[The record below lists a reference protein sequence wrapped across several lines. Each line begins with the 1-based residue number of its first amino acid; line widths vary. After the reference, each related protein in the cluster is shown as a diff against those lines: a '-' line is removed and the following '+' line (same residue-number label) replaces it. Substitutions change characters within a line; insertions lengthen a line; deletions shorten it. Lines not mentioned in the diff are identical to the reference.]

1 MVNFKSN
8 HPQEVRHEMRGGK
21 GDVTITKVVSEG
33 LCPNARMFATI
44 TLPVGASIGYHVHE
58 NETELFCFVSGE
70 GKVNDDGREVA
81 VKAGDSMQTTSGHGH
96 AVENTGNEPLVLVAC
111 IVQD

>member
-1 MVNFKSN
+1 MVNFKAN

-58 NETELFCFVSGE
+58 HETELFCFVSGE
-70 GKVNDDGREVA
+70 GKVNDDGRL
-81 VKAGDSMQTTSGHGH
+81 H
-96 AVENTGNEPLVLVAC
+96 ADHLRPRPRRRKHR
-111 IVQD
+111 Q

>member
-1 MVNFKSN
+1 MVNFKAN

-81 VKAGDSMQTTSGHGH
+81 KNTALLMGY
-96 AVENTGNEPLVLVAC
+96 AVLFLC
-111 IVQD
+111 IAYHLTKKKVEG

>member
-1 MVNFKSN
+1 MVNFKAN

-44 TLPVGASIGYHVHE
+44 TLPVGASIGYLA
-58 NETELFCFVSGE
+58 TAFTCFAVSGLKE
-70 GKVNDDGREVA
+70 E
-81 VKAGDSMQTTSGHGH
+81 
-96 AVENTGNEPLVLVAC
+96 
-111 IVQD
+111 